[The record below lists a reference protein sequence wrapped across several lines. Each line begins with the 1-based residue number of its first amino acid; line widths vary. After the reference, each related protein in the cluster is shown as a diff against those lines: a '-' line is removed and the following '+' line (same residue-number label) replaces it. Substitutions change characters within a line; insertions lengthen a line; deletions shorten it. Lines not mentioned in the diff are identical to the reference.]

1 MQRMIWWSIGTKK
14 LIGCACYY
22 EYDVND
28 ELETRLMKVLY
39 SLRSSDSNATHI
51 PTSGSIAEILTT
63 SLLPE

>member
-14 LIGCACYY
+14 LVGCACYC

-51 PTSGSIAEILTT
+51 PTSGSIAEIINK
-63 SLLPE
+63 SLLP